1 MRSLSNYN
9 DNSTGVDDAGLLI
22 VIFMFAVVISI
33 TCCVTCP
40 GEGLCAIGVIKIFL
54 TIIMMFSPHYVGPD
68 GEVQVTGSL
77 LNIFVGIIWIIVGQH
92 KIDNRR
98 RIQREEQEEVAE
110 QRIPTPH
117 SGFTYEDYS
126 PVAIAVRHDNSGPP
140 AARDMRKTRQGRG
153 NYHEIIV
160 REELP
165 EESDAMIAIR
175 ARQLKRDVE
184 LGFIA

>member
-22 VIFMFAVVISI
+22 VIYMFAVVISI

-68 GEVQVTGSL
+68 GEVQVTGGL

-98 RIQREEQEEVAE
+98 RIQREEQEVVAE
-110 QRIPTPH
+110 RIPTPH

-126 PVAIAVRHDNSGPP
+126 PVAIAVRHDNNGSP